1 VGAAAA
7 TAAVVQSPGTWSIVQ
22 EVARLWLDKCSD
34 QERAWVPRRGSS
46 WLGLMHEVDLLWHAV
61 VFGRSHA
68 RIALSEDGSRA
79 TKIRGVGH
87 RVAASKVVMRAGRQ
101 GGVAVQGV
109 RGL

>member
-1 VGAAAA
+1 M
-7 TAAVVQSPGTWSIVQ
+7 
-22 EVARLWLDKCSD
+22 
-34 QERAWVPRRGSS
+34 PRRGSS

-79 TKIRGVGH
+79 TKISGVGH

-101 GGVAVQGV
+101 GDCKRPERAIARRSELGGVAVQGV